1 MMPAPAPVRTD
12 ILLIGGGHAHVEVLR
27 RFGMAPL
34 PGVRLTLATR
44 DLATPYSGM
53 LPGLVAGHYSHAE
66 AHVDLAPLASFAG
79 ARLVHGAVTGLDLD
93 RNEARIDGRPP
104 LAFDLVS
111 LDIGST
117 PSPAGIEG
125 AEHAL
130 PVKPVDRFLERWE
143 EIEGRA
149 VEAGGRFR
157 LVTVGAGA
165 GGVELTL
172 ALKRRLAARLAE
184 RGISAEGPHFTVV
197 SDMREILPA
206 YGRAARLRI
215 EAALHRCGIEPRTG
229 IRVAAVKPDGAVTE
243 TGEMLPAD
251 AVILATPAAP
261 AGWVAASGLAVDER
275 GFVEVGQDLRSRS
288 HPQVF
293 AAGDIAAFGARA
305 LPKSGVFAVR
315 QGPVL
320 AENLRRLATGS
331 DPLRL
336 YKPQKRTLALIST
349 ENGQAVAS
357 WGPFA
362 AAGSWAWR
370 WKDRIDRRWMDRYR
384 DFPVMPGA
392 EDMRCGGCGA
402 KLPADPLARVLAR
415 LEVAPRE
422 DVALGLGDDAAV
434 VRPPPGKVVVRTAD
448 QFRAFIDDP
457 WLFGRITA
465 NHALGDIYAMG
476 AEPQTALAL
485 ATLPH
490 APDDK
495 LERDL
500 EALLRGALEVLNDAG
515 CALVGGH
522 TAEGAELALGF
533 ALDGHGREDR
543 LTGKDGLEAG
553 DRLVLAKPLG
563 TGAILAAHMAGRCRG
578 EWLGA
583 ALAAMQQS
591 NREAGEAF
599 RAHGA
604 VAVTDV
610 TGFGLAGHLGEML
623 RASGRAAVLWP
634 DALPVLPG
642 ARDLIARGMRSTLH
656 PANEAAAEAFD
667 PEDCPVLFDPQTAG
681 GLLAGVPGDRAAD
694 CLAALAA
701 AGYTQAAVVGEVLA
715 GPPGDLTLLAE
726 AAVQRPGCGT
736 TRR

>member
-27 RFGMAPL
+27 RFGMARV
-34 PGVRLTLATR
+34 PGVRLILATR

-93 RNEARIDGRPP
+93 RNEALIDGRPP

-172 ALKRRLAARLAE
+172 ALKRRLAARLVE

-229 IRVAAVKPDGAVTE
+229 IRVAAVKPGGAVTE

-275 GFVEVGQDLRSRS
+275 GFVEVGQDLCSRS

-349 ENGQAVAS
+349 ESGQAVAS

-362 AAGSWAWR
+362 AAGGWAWR

-384 DFPVMPGA
+384 DLPAMPGA

-415 LEVAPRE
+415 LEVAPHE

-434 VRPPPGKVVVRTAD
+434 VRPPPGRVAVRTAD

-457 WLFGRITA
+457 WLFGRIAA

-667 PEDCPVLFDPQTAG
+667 PEACPVLFDPQTAG

-701 AGYTQAAVVGEVLA
+701 AGYAQAAVVGEVLA

>member
-1 MMPAPAPVRTD
+1 M
-12 ILLIGGGHAHVEVLR
+12 G
-27 RFGMAPL
+27 
-34 PGVRLTLATR
+34 
-44 DLATPYSGM
+44 
-53 LPGLVAGHYSHAE
+53 
-66 AHVDLAPLASFAG
+66 
-79 ARLVHGAVTGLDLD
+79 
-93 RNEARIDGRPP
+93 RN
-104 LAFDLVS
+104 
-111 LDIGST
+111 
-117 PSPAGIEG
+117 
-125 AEHAL
+125 
-130 PVKPVDRFLERWE
+130 
-143 EIEGRA
+143 
-149 VEAGGRFR
+149 
-157 LVTVGAGA
+157 
-165 GGVELTL
+165 
-172 ALKRRLAARLAE
+172 
-184 RGISAEGPHFTVV
+184 
-197 SDMREILPA
+197 
-206 YGRAARLRI
+206 
-215 EAALHRCGIEPRTG
+215 
-229 IRVAAVKPDGAVTE
+229 
-243 TGEMLPAD
+243 
-251 AVILATPAAP
+251 
-261 AGWVAASGLAVDER
+261 
-275 GFVEVGQDLRSRS
+275 LRSRS

-320 AENLRRLATGS
+320 AENLRRLAAGS
-331 DPLRL
+331 HSLRP

-349 ENGQAVAS
+349 ESGQAVAS

-362 AAGSWAWR
+362 AAGGWAWR

-384 DFPVMPGA
+384 DLPAMPGA

-422 DVALGLGDDAAV
+422 DVALGLGGDAAI
-434 VRPPPGKVVVRTAD
+434 VRPPPGRIAVRTAD

-457 WLFGRITA
+457 WLFGRIAA

-533 ALDGHGREDR
+533 ALDGHGQEDR

-553 DRLVLAKPLG
+553 DLLVLAKPLG

-642 ARDLIARGMRSTLH
+642 ARDLIARGIRSTLH
-656 PANEAAAEAFD
+656 PANEVVAEAFD
-667 PEDCPVLFDPQTAG
+667 PEACPVLFDPQTAG
-681 GLLAGVPGDRAAD
+681 GLLAGVPEDRAAD

-701 AGYTQAAVVGEVLA
+701 AGYAQAAVVGEVLP
-715 GPPGDLTLLAE
+715 GPPGDLSLSAD
-726 AAVQRPGCGT
+726 AAAQRPGCGT

>member
-27 RFGMAPL
+27 RFGMAPV

-53 LPGLVAGHYSHAE
+53 LPGLVAGHYSHDE

-93 RNEARIDGRPP
+93 RNEALIDGRPP
-104 LAFDLVS
+104 LAFDFVS

-184 RGISAEGPHFTVV
+184 RGLSAEGPHFTVV
-197 SDMREILPA
+197 SDLREVLPA

-229 IRVAAVKPDGAVTE
+229 VRVAAVKPDGAVTE

-275 GFVEVGQDLRSRS
+275 GFVEVGQDLRSLS
-288 HPQVF
+288 HPHVF

-320 AENLRRLATGS
+320 AENLRRLASGS
-331 DPLRL
+331 GSLRP

-349 ENGQAVAS
+349 ESGQAVAS
-357 WGPFA
+357 WGPL
-362 AAGSWAWR
+362 AAGGGWAWR

-384 DFPVMPGA
+384 DLPAMPGA

-434 VRPPPGKVVVRTAD
+434 VRPPPGRVAVRTAD

-457 WLFGRITA
+457 WLFGRIAA

-553 DRLVLAKPLG
+553 DLLVLAKPLG

-642 ARDLIARGMRSTLH
+642 ARDLIARGVRSTLH

-667 PEDCPVLFDPQTAG
+667 PEACPVLFDPQTAG
-681 GLLAGVPGDRAAD
+681 GLLAGVPEDRAAD

-701 AGYTQAAVVGEVLA
+701 VGYAQAAVVGEVLA
-715 GPPGDLTLLAE
+715 GPLGVLTLSTE
-726 AAVQRPGCGT
+726 AAAQRPGCGT

>member
-27 RFGMAPL
+27 RFAMAPD

-53 LPGLVAGHYSHAE
+53 LPGLVAGAYSHAE

-93 RNEARIDGRPP
+93 RNEALIDGRPP

-143 EIEGRA
+143 EVEGRA

-184 RGISAEGPHFTVV
+184 GGLSTEGPHFTVV
-197 SDMREILPA
+197 SDMREVLPA

-215 EAALHRCGIEPRTG
+215 GAALRRCGIEPRAG
-229 IRVAAVKPDGAVTE
+229 VRVAAVKPGGAVTE

-261 AGWVAASGLAVDER
+261 AGWVAASGLAVDGR
-275 GFVEVGQDLRSRS
+275 GFVEVGRDLRSLS

-331 DPLRL
+331 GSLRP

-349 ENGQAVAS
+349 ESGQAVAS

-362 AAGSWAWR
+362 AAGGWAWR

-384 DFPVMPGA
+384 DLPAMPGA

-402 KLPADPLARVLAR
+402 KLPADSLARVLAR

-434 VRPPPGKVVVRTAD
+434 VRPPPGRVAVRTAD

-457 WLFGRITA
+457 WLFGRIAA

-543 LTGKDGLEAG
+543 LTGKDGLQAG

-578 EWLGA
+578 AWLGA

-634 DALPVLPG
+634 GALPVLPG
-642 ARDLIARGMRSTLH
+642 ARDLIARGIRSTLH

-681 GLLAGVPGDRAAD
+681 GLLAGVPEDRAAD

-701 AGYTQAAVVGEVLA
+701 AGYAQAAVIGEVLP
-715 GPPGDLTLLAE
+715 GPPGGLTLWAD

>member
-27 RFGMAPL
+27 RFGMQPV

-53 LPGLVAGHYSHAE
+53 LPGLVAGRYSHAE
-66 AHVDLAPLASFAG
+66 AHVDLAPLAAFAG

-93 RNEARIDGRPP
+93 RNEARIEGRPA
-104 LAFDLVS
+104 LGFDLVS

-117 PSPAGIEG
+117 PSAAGIDG

-130 PVKPVDRFLERWE
+130 PVKPVDRFLARWA
-143 EIEGRA
+143 A
-149 VEAGGRFR
+149 VEERAAQAGGRFR
-157 LVTVGAGA
+157 LVTLGAGA

-172 ALKRRLAARLAE
+172 ALKRKLAAGLAK
-184 RGISAEGPHFTVV
+184 RGVAADGLRFTIV
-197 SDMREILPA
+197 SDMPEILPA
-206 YGRAARLRI
+206 YGPAARRRI
-215 EAALHRCGIEPRTG
+215 EAALHRAGIQLRRG
-229 IRVAAVKPDGAVTE
+229 ARAAAVEPAGVLTE
-243 TGEMLPAD
+243 AGERLPAD
-251 AVILATPAAP
+251 AAVLATPATP
-261 AGWVAASGLAVDER
+261 AGWVAASGLAADER
-275 GFVEVGQDLRSRS
+275 GFARVGPDLRSLS
-288 HPQVF
+288 HRHVF
-293 AAGDIAAFGARA
+293 AAGDIAAFDARA

-320 AENLRRLATGS
+320 AENLRRAATGAGA
-331 DPLRL
+331 LRP
-336 YKPQKRTLALIST
+336 YRAQKRTLALIST
-349 ENGQAVAS
+349 GDERAVAS
-357 WGPFA
+357 WGPLA
-362 AAGSWAWR
+362 AAGGWAWR

-384 DFPVMPGA
+384 DLPAMPGA
-392 EDMRCGGCGA
+392 ADMRCGGCGA

-415 LEVAPRE
+415 LEVAPRA
-422 DVALGLGDDAAV
+422 DVAFGLGDDAAV
-434 VRPPPGKVVVRTAD
+434 VRPPPGRVAVRTAD

-457 WLFGRITA
+457 WLFGRIAA
-465 NHALGDIYAMG
+465 NHALGDLYAMG

-500 EALLRGALEVLNDAG
+500 EALLRGALEVLDAAG

-533 ALDGHGREDR
+533 ALDGHGCEDR
-543 LTGKDGLEAG
+543 LTGKDGLETG
-553 DRLVLAKPLG
+553 DRLVLVKPLG

-578 EWLGA
+578 EWLEA
-583 ALAAMQQS
+583 ALAAMQRS
-591 NREAGEAF
+591 NREAGEAL

-642 ARDLIARGMRSTLH
+642 AAALMARGVRSTLH
-656 PANEAAAEAFD
+656 PANEAAAGAFD

-681 GLLAGVPGDRAAD
+681 GLLAGVPAGRAAA
-694 CLAALAA
+694 CLAALAD
-701 AGYTQAAVVGEVLA
+701 AGYEQAAIVGEVLP
-715 GPPGDLTLLAE
+715 GPPGALVL
-726 AAVQRPGCGT
+726 GG
-736 TRR
+736 

>member
-27 RFGMAPL
+27 RFGMAPV

-53 LPGLVAGHYSHAE
+53 LPGLVAGTYSHAE

-93 RNEARIDGRPP
+93 RNEAAIDGRPA

-130 PVKPVDRFLERWE
+130 PVKPVDRFLERWKE
-143 EIEGRA
+143 VEGRA

-172 ALKRRLAARLAE
+172 ALKRRLAAHLAE
-184 RGISAEGPHFTVV
+184 RGISAQGPHFTVV
-197 SDMREILPA
+197 SDMREVLPA

-229 IRVAAVKPDGAVTE
+229 VRVAAVKPGGAVTE

-275 GFVEVGQDLRSRS
+275 GFVEVGRNLRSRS

-320 AENLRRLATGS
+320 AENLRRLAAGS
-331 DPLRL
+331 DSLRP

-349 ENGQAVAS
+349 ESGQAVAS

-362 AAGSWAWR
+362 AAGGWAWR

-384 DFPVMPGA
+384 DLPAMPGA

-434 VRPPPGKVVVRTAD
+434 VRPPRGRVAVRTAD

-457 WLFGRITA
+457 WLFGRIAA

-553 DRLVLAKPLG
+553 DRLLLAKPLG

-578 EWLGA
+578 EWLGT

-656 PANEAAAEAFD
+656 PANEAAAAFD

-681 GLLAGVPGDRAAD
+681 GLLAGVPEDRAAD

-701 AGYTQAAVVGEVLA
+701 AGYAQAAVVGEVLP
-715 GPPGDLTLLAE
+715 GPPGDLFLSAG
-726 AAVQRPGCGT
+726 AAAQRPGCGT

>member
-1 MMPAPAPVRTD
+1 MTPAPAPVRTD
-12 ILLIGGGHAHVEVLR
+12 ILLVGGGHAHVEVLR
-27 RFGMAPL
+27 RFVMQPV
-34 PGVRLTLATR
+34 PGVRLTLAVR

-53 LPGLVAGHYSHAE
+53 LPGLVAGTYSHAE
-66 AHVDLAPLASFAG
+66 AHVDLAPLAAFAG
-79 ARLVHGAVTGLDLD
+79 ARLIHGTVTGLDLE
-93 RNEARIDGRPP
+93 RNEARIDGRPA
-104 LAFDLVS
+104 LGFDLVS
-111 LDIGST
+111 LDIGAT
-117 PSPAGIEG
+117 PSAAGIEG
-125 AEHAL
+125 AAHAL
-130 PVKPVDRFLERWE
+130 PVKPVDRFLARWA
-143 EIEGRA
+143 EIEDRA
-149 VEAGGRFR
+149 MQAGARFR

-172 ALKRRLAARLAE
+172 ALQRRLAAGLAA
-184 RGISAEGPHFTVV
+184 RGMPADGLRCTVV
-197 SDMREILPA
+197 SDRREVLPA
-206 YGRAARLRI
+206 YGPAARRRV
-215 EAALHRCGIEPRTG
+215 EAALHRAGIERRTG
-229 IRVAAVKPDGAVTE
+229 VRVAAIEPDGVVTG
-243 TGEMLPAD
+243 TGERLAAD
-251 AVILATPAAP
+251 AVVLATPAAP

-275 GFVEVGQDLRSRS
+275 GFARAGPDLRSPS
-288 HPQVF
+288 HPRVF

-320 AENLRRLATGS
+320 AENLRRAATGAGA
-331 DPLRL
+331 LRA
-336 YKPQKRTLALIST
+336 YRPQKRTLALISIGS
-349 ENGQAVAS
+349 GQAVAS

-362 AAGSWAWR
+362 AAGGWAWR

-384 DFPVMPGA
+384 DLPAMPGA
-392 EDMRCGGCGA
+392 GDMRCGGCGA

-415 LEVAPRE
+415 LEVAPRA

-434 VRPPPGKVVVRTAD
+434 VRPPPGRVAVRTAD

-457 WLFGRITA
+457 YLFGRIAA
-465 NHALGDIYAMG
+465 NHALGDLYAMG

-490 APDDK
+490 APHDK

-500 EALLRGALEVLNDAG
+500 EALLRGALEVLDAAG

-533 ALDGHGREDR
+533 ALDGHGCESR
-543 LTGKDGLEAG
+543 LTGKDGLQAG

-578 EWLGA
+578 AWLEA

-591 NREAGEAF
+591 SREAGEAL

-604 VAVTDV
+604 RAMTDV

-623 RASGRAAVLWP
+623 RASGRAAVLRP
-634 DALPVLPG
+634 DAVPVLPG
-642 ARDLIARGMRSTLH
+642 AGALIAGGVRSTLH
-656 PANEAAAEAFD
+656 PANEAAAQAFD

-681 GLLAGVPGDRAAD
+681 GLLAGVPAGRAAA

-701 AGYTQAAVVGEVLA
+701 AGYGRAAIIGEVRP
-715 GPPGDLTLLAE
+715 GPPGELTL
-726 AAVQRPGCGT
+726 GG
-736 TRR
+736 

>member
-27 RFGMAPL
+27 RFGMAPV

-53 LPGLVAGHYSHAE
+53 LPGLVAGHYSHDE
-66 AHVDLAPLASFAG
+66 AHVDLAPLAAFAS
-79 ARLVHGAVTGLDLD
+79 ARLIHGAVTGLDFD
-93 RNEARIDGRPP
+93 RNEAAIDGRPA

-130 PVKPVDRFLERWE
+130 PVKPVDRFLERWKE
-143 EIEGRA
+143 VEGRA

-172 ALKRRLAARLAE
+172 ALRRRLAARGMAADRLQ
-184 RGISAEGPHFTVV
+184 FTVV
-197 SDMREILPA
+197 SDRDEVLPA
-206 YGRAARLRI
+206 YGHAARRQVGAALRRAGIGRRTGVRAA
-215 EAALHRCGIEPRTG
+215 
-229 IRVAAVKPDGAVTE
+229 AVGPDGVVME
-243 TGEMLPAD
+243 TGEMLAAD
-251 AVILATPAAP
+251 AVVLATPAAP

-275 GFVEVGQDLRSRS
+275 GFAEVGADLRSRS
-288 HPQVF
+288 HGQVF
-293 AAGDIAAFGARA
+293 AAGDIAAFGTRT

-320 AENLRRLATGS
+320 AENLRRMAVGGG
-331 DPLRL
+331 PLLR
-336 YKPQKRTLALIST
+336 YRPQKRTLALIST
-349 ENGQAVAS
+349 GRGQAVAS
-357 WGPFA
+357 WGPVA
-362 AAGSWAWR
+362 AAGGWAWQ

-384 DFPVMPGA
+384 DLPAMGGA

-402 KLPADPLARVLAR
+402 KLAAEVLARVLVR
-415 LEVAPRE
+415 LEVASRA
-422 DVALGLGDDAAV
+422 DVVVGLGDDAAV
-434 VRPPPGKVVVRTAD
+434 VRPPPGRLAVRTAD

-457 WLFGRITA
+457 WLFGRIAA
-465 NHALGDIYAMG
+465 NHALGDLYAMG

-485 ATLPH
+485 ATLPL
-490 APDDK
+490 APPDK

-500 EALLRGALEVLNDAG
+500 EAMMRGALDVLNAAG

-522 TAEGAELALGF
+522 TAEGAELSLGF
-533 ALDGHGREDR
+533 ALDGHGPAEG
-543 LTGKDGLEAG
+543 LTGKDGLREG
-553 DRLVLAKPLG
+553 DRLVLVKPLG
-563 TGAILAAHMAGRCRG
+563 TGAVLAAHMAGLCRG
-578 EWLGA
+578 DWLEA

-591 NREAGEAF
+591 NREAGEAL

-623 RASGRAAVLWP
+623 RASGRAAAVRF
-634 DALPVLPG
+634 DAVPVLPG
-642 ARDLIARGMRSTLH
+642 ARELIARGVRSTLH
-656 PANEAAAEAFD
+656 PANEAAAGAFD
-667 PEDCPVLFDPQTAG
+667 PEACPVLFDPQTAG
-681 GLLAGVPGDRAAD
+681 GLLAGVPEERTEA
-694 CLAALAA
+694 CLFALAA
-701 AGYTQAAVVGEVLA
+701 AGYAQAAVVGEVIS
-715 GPPGDLTLLAE
+715 GPPGELTLA
-726 AAVQRPGCGT
+726 G
-736 TRR
+736 

>member
-1 MMPAPAPVRTD
+1 MTPAPAPVRTD

-27 RFGMAPL
+27 RFGMQPA

-53 LPGLVAGHYSHAE
+53 LPGLVAGAYSHAE
-66 AHVDLAPLASFAG
+66 AHVDLAPLAAFAG

-93 RNEARIDGRPP
+93 RNEARIEGRPA

-111 LDIGST
+111 LDIGSA
-117 PSPAGIEG
+117 PSAAGIEG
-125 AEHAL
+125 AERAL
-130 PVKPVDRFLERWE
+130 PVKPVDRFLERWAD
-143 EIEGRA
+143 IEDRA
-149 VEAGGRFR
+149 AKAAGNFR

-172 ALKRRLAARLAE
+172 ALKRRLAAHLSK
-184 RGISAEGPHFTVV
+184 RGIPAGGLRLTVV
-197 SDMREILPA
+197 SDRPEILPA
-206 YGRAARLRI
+206 YSRAARRGV
-215 EAALHRCGIEPRTG
+215 EAGLARAGIERRTEV
-229 IRVAAVKPDGAVTE
+229 RAAAVEPDGVLLQ
-243 TGEMLPAD
+243 TGELLAAD
-251 AVILATPAAP
+251 AVVLATPAAP
-261 AGWVAASGLAVDER
+261 AGWVAASGLAADER
-275 GFVEVGQDLRSRS
+275 GFARVGPDLRSPS
-288 HPQVF
+288 HSQVF

-320 AENLRRLATGS
+320 AENLRRAATRAGALLAY
-331 DPLRL
+331 RA
-336 YKPQKRTLALIST
+336 QKRTLALIST
-349 ENGQAVAS
+349 GDEGAVAS

-362 AAGSWAWR
+362 AAGGWAWR

-384 DFPVMPGA
+384 ELPAMLGA
-392 EDMRCGGCGA
+392 EAMRCGGCGA

-415 LEVAPRE
+415 LEVAPRA
-422 DVALGLGDDAAV
+422 DVMVGLGDDAAV
-434 VRPPPGKVVVRTAD
+434 VQPPPGRVAVRTAD

-457 WLFGRITA
+457 WLFGRIAA
-465 NHALGDIYAMG
+465 NHALGDLYAMG

-490 APDDK
+490 APDEK

-500 EALLRGALEVLNDAG
+500 EALLQGALEVLDDAG

-533 ALDGHGREDR
+533 ALDGHGALDR

-553 DRLVLAKPLG
+553 DRLVLTKPLG
-563 TGAILAAHMAGRCRG
+563 TGAVLAAHMAGRCRG
-578 EWLGA
+578 EWLAA
-583 ALAAMQQS
+583 ALAAMQRS
-591 NREAGEAF
+591 NREAGEIL

-634 DALPVLPG
+634 GAVPILPG
-642 ARDLIARGMRSTLH
+642 AAELIAQGVRSTLH
-656 PANEAAAEAFD
+656 PANEAAAGAFD

-701 AGYTQAAVVGEVLA
+701 AGCAQAAIVGEALP
-715 GPPGDLTLLAE
+715 GPPGDLALA
-726 AAVQRPGCGT
+726 AAPGGVMKCHAMS
-736 TRR
+736 

>member
-27 RFGMAPL
+27 RFGMAPV

-53 LPGLVAGHYSHAE
+53 LPGLVAGAYSHDE

-79 ARLVHGAVTGLDLD
+79 ARLIHGAVTGLDLD
-93 RNEARIDGRPP
+93 RNEALIDGRPA

-125 AEHAL
+125 AERAL
-130 PVKPVDRFLERWE
+130 PVKPVERFLERWE
-143 EIEGRA
+143 EVEGRA

-157 LVTVGAGA
+157 LVTAGAGA
-165 GGVELTL
+165 GGVELTM
-172 ALKRRLAARLAE
+172 ALQRRLAARGMAAD
-184 RGISAEGPHFTVV
+184 RQQITVV
-197 SDMREILPA
+197 SDRDGILPA
-206 YGRAARLRI
+206 YGRAARRRI
-215 EAALHRCGIEPRTG
+215 EAALRRAGIESRTG
-229 IRVAAVKPDGAVTE
+229 VRVAEIGPDGALLE
-243 TGEMLPAD
+243 TGERLAAD

-261 AGWVAASGLAVDER
+261 AGWVAASGLAVDGR
-275 GFVEVGQDLRSRS
+275 GFVEVGQDLRSLS

-320 AENLRRLATGS
+320 AENLRRLAAGS
-331 DPLRL
+331 DSLRP

-349 ENGQAVAS
+349 EGGQAVAS

-362 AAGSWAWR
+362 AAGGWAWR

-384 DFPVMPGA
+384 DLPAMPGA

-434 VRPPPGKVVVRTAD
+434 VRPPPGRVAVRTAD

-457 WLFGRITA
+457 WLFGRIAA

-522 TAEGAELALGF
+522 TAEGVELALGF

-578 EWLGA
+578 AWLEA

-591 NREAGEAF
+591 NREAGETF

-642 ARDLIARGMRSTLH
+642 ARDLVARGMRSTLH
-656 PANEAAAEAFD
+656 PANEAVAAFD
-667 PEDCPVLFDPQTAG
+667 PEACPVLFDPQTAG
-681 GLLAGVPGDRAAD
+681 GLLAGVPEDRAAD

-701 AGYTQAAVVGEVLA
+701 AGYAQAAVVGEVLP
-715 GPPGDLTLLAE
+715 GPPGDLTLWAD

>member
-27 RFGMAPL
+27 RFAML
-34 PGVRLTLATR
+34 PVPGLRLTLATR

-53 LPGLVAGHYSHAE
+53 LPGLVAGAYSHEE
-66 AHVDLAPLASFAG
+66 AHVDLAPLAAFAG

-93 RNEARIDGRPP
+93 RNEALIDGRPP

-111 LDIGST
+111 LDIGSA

-130 PVKPVDRFLERWE
+130 PVKPVDRFLECWAAVE
-143 EIEGRA
+143 DRA

-184 RGISAEGPHFTVV
+184 RGMSAEGLQLTVV
-197 SDMREILPA
+197 SDMNEVLPA
-206 YGRAARLRI
+206 YGRAARRRI

-229 IRVAAVKPDGAVTE
+229 VRVAAVAPDGAVTE

-251 AVILATPAAP
+251 AVVLATPAAP

-275 GFVEVGQDLRSRS
+275 GFVKVGRDLCSLS

-331 DPLRL
+331 GSLRP

-349 ENGQAVAS
+349 ESGQAVAS

-362 AAGSWAWR
+362 AAGGWAWR

-384 DFPVMPGA
+384 DLPAMPGA

-434 VRPPPGKVVVRTAD
+434 VRPPPGRVAVRTAD

-457 WLFGRITA
+457 WLFGRIAA
-465 NHALGDIYAMG
+465 NHALGDLYAMG

-500 EALLRGALEVLNDAG
+500 EALLRGALEVLDDAG

-578 EWLGA
+578 AWLGA

-591 NREAGEAF
+591 NRGAGEAF

-623 RASGRAAVLWP
+623 RASGRAAALWP
-634 DALPVLPG
+634 GALPVLPG
-642 ARDLIARGMRSTLH
+642 ARDLIARGIRSTLH

-681 GLLAGVPGDRAAD
+681 GLLAGVPRDRAAD

-701 AGYTQAAVVGEVLA
+701 AGYAQAAVVGEVLP
-715 GPPGDLTLLAE
+715 GPPGELSLSAE

>member
-12 ILLIGGGHAHVEVLR
+12 ILLVGGGHAHVEVLR
-27 RFGMAPL
+27 RFGMAPV
-34 PGVRLTLATR
+34 PGVRLTLAVR
-44 DLATPYSGM
+44 DMATPYSGM
-53 LPGLVAGHYSHAE
+53 LPGLVAGAYSHDE
-66 AHVDLAPLASFAG
+66 AHVDLAPLAAFAG
-79 ARLVHGAVTGLDLD
+79 ARLAHGAVTGLDLD
-93 RNEARIDGRPP
+93 RNEALIDGRPA

-111 LDIGST
+111 LDIGSA
-117 PSPAGIEG
+117 PSPAGIDG
-125 AEHAL
+125 AERAL
-130 PVKPVDRFLERWE
+130 PVKPVDRFLERWAE
-143 EIEGRA
+143 VEGRA

-184 RGISAEGPHFTVV
+184 RGMSAEGLQLTVV
-197 SDMREILPA
+197 SDRREVLPA
-206 YGRAARLRI
+206 YGRAARRRVG
-215 EAALHRCGIEPRTG
+215 AALHRSGIEPRTG
-229 IRVAAVKPDGAVTE
+229 ARAAAVEPDGVLME
-243 TGEMLPAD
+243 TGERLAAD
-251 AVILATPAAP
+251 AVVLATPAAP

-288 HPQVF
+288 HPRVF
-293 AAGDIAAFGARA
+293 AAGDIAAFGAWP

-331 DPLRL
+331 GALLP

-349 ENGQAVAS
+349 ESGQAVAS

-362 AAGSWAWR
+362 AAGGWAWR

-384 DFPVMPGA
+384 DLPAMPEA

-422 DVALGLGDDAAV
+422 DVMVGLGDDAAV
-434 VRPPPGKVVVRTAD
+434 VQPPPGRVSVRTAD

-457 WLFGRITA
+457 WLFGRIAA
-465 NHALGDIYAMG
+465 NHALGDLYAMG

-500 EALLRGALEVLNDAG
+500 EALLQGALEVLNDAG

-553 DRLVLAKPLG
+553 DRLALAKPLG
-563 TGAILAAHMAGRCRG
+563 TGAVLAAHMAGRCRG
-578 EWLGA
+578 EWLEA

-591 NREAGEAF
+591 NREAGEIL

-642 ARDLIARGMRSTLH
+642 ARELIARGVRSTLH

-681 GLLAGVPGDRAAD
+681 GLLAGVPQDRAAD

-701 AGYTQAAVVGEVLA
+701 AGYGQAAVVGEVLP
-715 GPPGDLTLLAE
+715 GPPGHLAL
-726 AAVQRPGCGT
+726 AAAGE
-736 TRR
+736 

>member
-1 MMPAPAPVRTD
+1 MMPALAPVRTD

-27 RFGMAPL
+27 RFGMAPV

-44 DLATPYSGM
+44 DMATPYSGM

-93 RNEARIDGRPP
+93 RNEARIDGRPA

-111 LDIGST
+111 LDIGSA

-125 AEHAL
+125 AEQAL
-130 PVKPVDRFLERWE
+130 PVKPVERFLERWA
-143 EIEGRA
+143 A
-149 VEAGGRFR
+149 VEERAAETEGAFR

-172 ALKRRLAARLAE
+172 ALKRRLTARLAE
-184 RGISAEGPHFTVV
+184 RGIPADGLRFTVV
-197 SDMREILPA
+197 SDMDEVLPA
-206 YGRAARLRI
+206 YGRAARRRI
-215 EAALHRCGIEPRTG
+215 EAALGRAGIDRRTG
-229 IRVAAVKPDGAVTE
+229 VRVAAVGPCGTALE
-243 TGEMLPAD
+243 TGETLPAD
-251 AVILATPAAP
+251 AIVLATPAAP
-261 AGWVAASGLAVDER
+261 AGWVAASGLATDEQ
-275 GFVEVGQDLRSRS
+275 GFVEVGQDLRSHS

-320 AENLRRLATGS
+320 AENLRRLATGGKS
-331 DPLRL
+331 LLPYR
-336 YKPQKRTLALIST
+336 PQKRTLALIST
-349 ENGQAVAS
+349 GRDEAVAS

-362 AAGSWAWR
+362 ASGGWAWR

-384 DFPVMPGA
+384 DFPAMAAAG
-392 EDMRCGGCGA
+392 EMRCGGCGA
-402 KLPADPLARVLAR
+402 KLAAEILARVLAR
-415 LEVAPRE
+415 LDVAPRE
-422 DVALGLGDDAAV
+422 DVVVGLGDDAAV
-434 VRPPPGKVVVRTAD
+434 VRPPPGRVAVRTAD

-457 WLFGRITA
+457 YLFGRIAA
-465 NHALGDIYAMG
+465 NHALGDLYAMG

-485 ATLPH
+485 ATLPF
-490 APDDK
+490 APEDK

-500 EALLRGALEVLNDAG
+500 EAMMRGALEVLDAAG

-522 TAEGAELALGF
+522 TGEGAELSLGF
-533 ALDGHGREDR
+533 ALDGHGDAER
-543 LTGKDGLEAG
+543 LTGKDGLETG
-553 DRLVLAKPLG
+553 DRLVLTKPVG
-563 TGAILAAHMAGRCRG
+563 TGAILAAHMAGLCRG
-578 EWLGA
+578 DWLEA

-591 NREAGEAF
+591 NREAGEAL

-623 RASGRAAVLWP
+623 RASGRSAVLWP
-634 DALPVLPG
+634 DVLPVLPG
-642 ARDLIARGMRSTLH
+642 AADLIARGVRSTLH

-667 PEDCPVLFDPQTAG
+667 PEDCPALFDPQTAG
-681 GLLAGVPGDRAAD
+681 GLLAGVPGDRVDA
-694 CLAALAA
+694 CLAALAV
-701 AGYTQAAVVGEVLA
+701 AGYAQAAVVGEVVS
-715 GPPGDLTLLAE
+715 GPPGGFALE
-726 AAVQRPGCGT
+726 AAPAV
-736 TRR
+736 